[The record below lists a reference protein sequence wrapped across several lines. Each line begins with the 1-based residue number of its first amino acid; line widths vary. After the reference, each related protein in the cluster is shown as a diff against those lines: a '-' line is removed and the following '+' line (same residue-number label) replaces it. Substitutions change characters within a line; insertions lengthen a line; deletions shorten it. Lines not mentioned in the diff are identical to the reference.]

1 MAENKKRKKK
11 KVAPKKKVASKTT
24 TKVNLNKRGVNVQRK
39 HTPSGI
45 SYGFSANKGGYK
57 GVNIAIPITKRS
69 NKRG

>member
-11 KVAPKKKVASKTT
+11 KVAPKTT
-24 TKVNLNKRGVNVQRK
+24 TKVNLNKRGLNVQRK
-39 HTPSGI
+39 HKPSGI